1 MWNFFDPE
9 YDFTDLSD
17 SAECTRGDELY
28 ERPKGWYRMAFKVKD
43 KYPDGDTWLGDNG
56 WRSHSAPEEW
66 PASFHGTSL
75 DGSKGIIRSHYKPGR
90 GAAYGRGIYSTADI
104 YVAQS
109 ESYARTFTSETTGKS
124 YKVILQ
130 NRINPKKRET
140 CQRSDYWLIPVDTEA
155 SAEEEKEI
163 VESSIQPYG
172 ILIKQLNDDDD
183 DDDDSI
189 DNGND
194 DSDDDNSA
202 NVTCGVLHSFC
213 SAFQSL
219 FK

>member
-1 MWNFFDPE
+1 MDPKASSGVTTNQ
-9 YDFTDLSD
+9 DV
-17 SAECTRGDELY
+17 ELH
-28 ERPKGWYRMAFKVKD
+28 M
-43 KYPDGDTWLGDNG
+43 
-56 WRSHSAPEEW
+56 EEE
-66 PASFHGTSL
+66 STQRQIYMSL
-75 DGSKGIIRSHYKPGR
+75 RVS
-90 GAAYGRGIYSTADI
+90 
-104 YVAQS
+104 
-109 ESYARTFTSETTGKS
+109 
-124 YKVILQ
+124 LQ

-194 DSDDDNSA
+194 DNSA